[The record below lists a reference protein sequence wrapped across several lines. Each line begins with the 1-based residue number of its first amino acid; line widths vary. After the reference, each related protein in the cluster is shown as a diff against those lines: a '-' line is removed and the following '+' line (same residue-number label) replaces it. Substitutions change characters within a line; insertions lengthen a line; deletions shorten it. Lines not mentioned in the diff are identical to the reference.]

1 MIFTLLTSCLITYGV
16 HKFKQT
22 ETDNE
27 QMKSNEHRE
36 MLINNDD
43 LLVSQK
49 KKTTHLNPQH
59 LHFQQSPP
67 ERAAAADAPVSSLPH
82 GPAQVSPSLLS

>member
-1 MIFTLLTSCLITYGV
+1 MIDDFYSLNFMFDNICV

-49 KKTTHLNPQH
+49 KKENNTLESTASTLPTIA
-59 LHFQQSPP
+59 SGK
-67 ERAAAADAPVSSLPH
+67 SSS
-82 GPAQVSPSLLS
+82 G